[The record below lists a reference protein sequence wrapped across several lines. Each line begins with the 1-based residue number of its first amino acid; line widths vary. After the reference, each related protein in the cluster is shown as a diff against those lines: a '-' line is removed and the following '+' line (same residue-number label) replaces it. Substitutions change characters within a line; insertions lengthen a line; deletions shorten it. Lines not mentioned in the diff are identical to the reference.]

1 MRWHIEHAALAESL
15 VCSFD
20 RPRGGPMRA
29 VDNVT
34 LTLNEGEGLGLVGES
49 GCGKSTLLRLLLRL
63 HPADSGCVRFAG
75 TDITRATGRALAGL
89 RRDVQ
94 AVFQNPQAALD
105 PRLSVF
111 AAVAEPLRIQAKLPR
126 RALTEHVAKLLHDV
140 GLPAEFLW
148 RYPHELSGG
157 QKQRVCIA
165 RALAPGPRAL
175 LLDEPTSA
183 LDVSVQAQIIDL
195 LVELRHREHLAFLF
209 VSHNLAVVR
218 RLCERVAVMKAG
230 GIVEQGSAPAV
241 LTQPTHAYTRALVEA
256 VLPPRARPVLR
267 DRNRQAMIG
276 SAGG

>member
-1 MRWHIEHAALAESL
+1 MSTLLSAESL
-15 VCSFD
+15 VCGFD
-20 RPRGGPMRA
+20 RPRGGRIRA
-29 VDNVT
+29 VDDVS
-34 LTLNEGEGLGLVGES
+34 LTLREGEALGLVGES

-63 HPADSGCVRFAG
+63 CPAESGCIRFAG
-75 TDITRATGRALAGL
+75 ADITHATGHALNGL
-89 RRDVQ
+89 RRAVQ

-111 AAVAEPLRIQAKLPR
+111 AAVAEPLRIWAKLPR
-126 RALTEHVAKLLHDV
+126 RALTEQVEKLLHDV
-140 GLPAEFLW
+140 GLPGEFLW

-165 RALAPGPRAL
+165 RALAPRPKAL

-195 LVELRHREHLAFLF
+195 LIELRRRENLTFLF

-230 GIVEQGSAPAV
+230 GIVEQGSASAV
-241 LTQPTHAYTRALVEA
+241 LTHPTHAYTRALIEA
-256 VLPPRARPVLR
+256 VLPPRPQPMVR
-267 DRNRQAMIG
+267 DRNP
-276 SAGG
+276 